1 MRTAG
6 KPTDD
11 VEWQGEVGDV
21 QLPQEVVESTAEE
34 DAENKIKIKN
44 EACIQETYINY
55 AELCKLK
62 VL

>member
-11 VEWQGEVGDV
+11 VEGQGEVGNV

-44 EACIQETYINY
+44 EAIIKETYIN
-55 AELCKLK
+55 
-62 VL
+62 

>member
-11 VEWQGEVGDV
+11 VEGQSEVGDV

-44 EACIQETYINY
+44 EVFIKET
-55 AELCKLK
+55 
-62 VL
+62 